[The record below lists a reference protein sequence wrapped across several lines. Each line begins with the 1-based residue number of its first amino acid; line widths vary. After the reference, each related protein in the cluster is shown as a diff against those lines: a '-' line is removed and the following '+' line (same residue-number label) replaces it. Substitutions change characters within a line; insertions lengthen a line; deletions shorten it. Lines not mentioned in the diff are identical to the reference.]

1 LELQLYLYNMKK
13 VIKLTESDLIKIIK
27 SKLNEEESETI
38 EIPASEYKHLL
49 SITGNNGAILEKT
62 RRFRGKKIVVKG
74 NLDITNLPV
83 KNLGTIHIDGNLNA
97 HASSLETLKG
107 VTIKGYSSYWSTP
120 LDNAEKARQRRMEEL
135 EADERRQNGE
145 WDSDNPNIDEIGLK
159 ANAAFDFLVQN
170 GEIAAMD
177 DEEKQE
183 LKDKQKELDSLEQ
196 QQEDYDTSNDDWQE
210 VWDEIQGR
218 IVELQEEIDDLTIKN
233 NDVYGLIPEKYDHY
247 DMTSFKTTYDN
258 ISEYKIAVGTTSEA
272 DTSLRDW
279 VKGLLDDVG
288 YRGFNTYT
296 VENHIDGD
304 EVADYL
310 TDDMREQIYDDPEN
324 WDISRELSKSQEEE
338 IWVLKMEK
346 WVYEN
351 EGIRFPIK
359 YPTRE
364 DNGKIFD
371 FMDENE
377 EHEFQLRY
385 EGDEWVLYKDGV
397 VTQPGKL
404 YDDEDTEDHQD
415 DRDSR
420 IVDIEYEIQEI
431 EENPDGDLNE
441 DDIENAVDDRRS
453 EILRDPMRWIDDYGL
468 SMDNFIDEG
477 QFIED
482 VANEEDYGTLNS
494 YSDSYDSITVGGT
507 DYIVMVY
514 EK

>member
-1 LELQLYLYNMKK
+1 MKK

-38 EIPASEYKHLL
+38 EIPASEYKQLL
-49 SITGNNGAILEKT
+49 SVTGNNGAILEKT

-74 NLDITNLPV
+74 TLDIIGLPV

-97 HASSLETLKG
+97 HGSSLETLKG
-107 VTIKGYSSYWSTP
+107 VTIKGWSSYFSTP
-120 LDNAEKARQRRMEEL
+120 LDNAERARQRRMEEL
-135 EADERRQNGE
+135 EADGRRENGE
-145 WDSDNPNIDEIGLK
+145 WDRDNPNIDEIGLK
-159 ANAAFDFLVQN
+159 ANAAFDYLVQN

-177 DEEKQE
+177 EEEKQE
-183 LKDKQKELDSLEQ
+183 LKDKQEELDSLEQ
-196 QQEDYDTSNDDWQE
+196 QQQDYDTSNDDWQE
-210 VWDEIQGR
+210 VWDELQGR

-233 NDVYGLIPEKYDHY
+233 NDVYGLIPEKYGHY

-272 DTSLRDW
+272 DTSLKDW
-279 VKGLLDDVG
+279 VKGLLDDEG
-288 YRGFNTYT
+288 YRGFNTST
-296 VENHIDGD
+296 VENYIDGD

-310 TDDMREQIYDDPEN
+310 TDDLREQIYEDPEN

-371 FMDENE
+371 FMDEDE
-377 EHEFQLRY
+377 EYEFQLRY

-397 VTQPGKL
+397 VTQPGEI

-441 DDIENAVDDRRS
+441 DDIENVVDDRRR
-453 EILRDPMRWIDDYGL
+453 EISRNPLEWIRDYGL
-468 SMDNFIDEG
+468 TMDNFIDEG

-482 VANEEDYGTLNS
+482 VANDEDYGTLNS
-494 YSDSYDSITVGGT
+494 YDNSYDSITVGGT
-507 DYIVMVY
+507 DYIVMAY

>member
-1 LELQLYLYNMKK
+1 MKK

-74 NLDITNLPV
+74 TLDIIGLPV

-97 HASSLETLKG
+97 HGSSLETLKG
-107 VTIKGYSSYWSTP
+107 VTIKGWSSYFSTP
-120 LDNAEKARQRRMEEL
+120 LDNAERARQRRMEEL

-159 ANAAFDFLVQN
+159 ANAAFDYLVQN

-183 LKDKQKELDSLEQ
+183 LKDKQSELDSLEQ

-210 VWDEIQGR
+210 VWDELQGR

-272 DTSLRDW
+272 DTSLKDW

-288 YRGFNTYT
+288 YRGFNTST
-296 VENHIDGD
+296 VENYIDGD

-310 TDDMREQIYDDPEN
+310 TDNLRDQIYDDPEN

-371 FMDENE
+371 FMDEDE
-377 EHEFQLRY
+377 EYEFQLRY
-385 EGDEWVLYKDGV
+385 EGDEWVLYKDGSLA
-397 VTQPGKL
+397 QPGEL

-415 DRDSR
+415 NRDSR

-441 DDIENAVDDRRS
+441 DEIEEVVDNRRS
-453 EILRDPMRWIDDYGL
+453 EISRNPLEWIRDYGL
-468 SMDNFIDEG
+468 TMGNFIDEG

-482 VANEEDYGTLNS
+482 MANNEDYGTLNS
-494 YSDSYDSITVGGT
+494 YDNSYDSITVGGT
-507 DYIVMVY
+507 DYIVMTY

>member
-1 LELQLYLYNMKK
+1 MKK

-38 EIPASEYKHLL
+38 EIPASEYKQLL
-49 SITGNNGAILEKT
+49 SVTGYNGAILEKT

-97 HASSLETLKG
+97 HGSSLETLKG
-107 VTIKGYSSYWSTP
+107 VTIKGWSSYYSTP
-120 LDNAEKARQRRMEEL
+120 LDNAERARQRRMEEL

-159 ANAAFDFLVQN
+159 ANAAFDYLVQN

-183 LKDKQKELDSLEQ
+183 LKDKQEELDSLEQ

-210 VWDEIQGR
+210 VWDELQGR

-233 NDVYGLIPEKYDHY
+233 NDVYGLIPEKYGHY

-272 DTSLRDW
+272 DTSLKDW

-310 TDDMREQIYDDPEN
+310 TDNMRDQIYDDPEN

-351 EGIRFPIK
+351 EDIRFPIK

-385 EGDEWVLYKDGV
+385 EGNEWVLYKDGSLV
-397 VTQPGKL
+397 QPGQL

-441 DDIENAVDDRRS
+441 DEIDEAVEDRRREVS
-453 EILRDPMRWIDDYGL
+453 RNPLEWIRDYGL
-468 SMDNFIDEG
+468 TMDNFIDEG

-482 VANEEDYGTLNS
+482 VANDEDYGTLNS
-494 YSDSYDSITVGGT
+494 YDNSYDSITVGGT
-507 DYIVMVY
+507 DYIVMAY

>member
-1 LELQLYLYNMKK
+1 MKK

-38 EIPASEYKHLL
+38 EIPASEYKQLL
-49 SITGNNGAILEKT
+49 SVTGNNGAILEKT

-74 NLDITNLPV
+74 TLDIIGLPV

-97 HASSLETLKG
+97 HGSSLETLKG
-107 VTIKGYSSYWSTP
+107 VTIKGWSSYFSTP
-120 LDNAEKARQRRMEEL
+120 LDNAERARQRRMEEL

-159 ANAAFDFLVQN
+159 ANAAFDYLVQN

-183 LKDKQKELDSLEQ
+183 LKDKQSELDSLEQ

-210 VWDEIQGR
+210 VWDELQGR

-296 VENHIDGD
+296 VEDHIDGD

-310 TDDMREQIYDDPEN
+310 TNDMREQIYDDPEN

-371 FMDENE
+371 FMDEDE
-377 EHEFQLRY
+377 EYEFQLRY

-397 VTQPGKL
+397 VTQPGEI

-441 DDIENAVDDRRS
+441 DEIDEAVEDRRREVS
-453 EILRDPMRWIDDYGL
+453 RNPLEWIRDYGL
-468 SMDNFIDEG
+468 TMDNFIDEG

-482 VANEEDYGTLNS
+482 VANDEDYGTLNS
-494 YSDSYDSITVGGT
+494 YDNSYDSITVGGT
-507 DYIVMVY
+507 DYIVMAY

>member
-1 LELQLYLYNMKK
+1 MKK